1 MMYVSISRDWLF
13 SPTAQRVYLIC
24 AILNLALLAI
34 RLGIA
39 LAMVAAG
46 APVLPSGS
54 RLLVRA
60 LLFPEIVGTAV
71 LFVGMSY
78 CWLGFG
84 GSYKKKVLWFILLNL
99 FLLTVPI
106 YYFSVYRPLASREGE
121 KALGNPVLA

>member
-13 SPTAQRVYLIC
+13 SPTARRVYLSC
-24 AILNLALLAI
+24 AILNLALLAT
-34 RLGIA
+34 RMGIV

-46 APVLPSGS
+46 VSTLPSGA

-60 LLFPEIVGTAV
+60 LLFPEIVGSAV

-78 CWLGFG
+78 CWLGLG

-106 YYFSVYRPLASREGE
+106 YYFSVYRPLAFREGE
-121 KALGNPVLA
+121 EPVAKPVLA

>member
-13 SPTAQRVYLIC
+13 SPTARRVYLIC
-24 AILNLALLAI
+24 AILNLALLAT
-34 RLGIA
+34 RMGIA

-46 APVLPSGS
+46 VSTLPSGA

-60 LLFPEIVGTAV
+60 LLFPEIVGSAV

-78 CWLGFG
+78 CWLGLG

-106 YYFSVYRPLASREGE
+106 YYFSVYRPLAYREGE
-121 KALGNPVLA
+121 EALGKPVLA